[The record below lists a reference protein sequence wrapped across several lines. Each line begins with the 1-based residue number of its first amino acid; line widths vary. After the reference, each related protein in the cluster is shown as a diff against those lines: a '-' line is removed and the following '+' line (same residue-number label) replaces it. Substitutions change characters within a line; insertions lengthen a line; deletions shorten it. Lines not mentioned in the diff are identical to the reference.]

1 MRFKISFLMFIL
13 SVTSQAEITAG
24 IGLYSWQEK
33 VPVILNQNK
42 FDTNATFSSLG
53 PSIGYETSITPN
65 YRAGLSVSYHSG
77 VIDILKLDGAI
88 SPRHNF
94 TSYWLASK
102 ILYRCSQ
109 TVAMG
114 PNFLF
119 SQSQIERLSDS
130 TSYGLFLNLEYD
142 ILNEVKLIQSLGSVG
157 DSGSLAYSFNLV
169 RTF

>member
-1 MRFKISFLMFIL
+1 ML
-13 SVTSQAEITAG
+13 SVTSQAEVTAG
-24 IGLYSWQEK
+24 IGLFSWQEK

-53 PSIGYETSITPN
+53 PSVGYERLVTLKC
-65 YRAGLSVSYHSG
+65 RAGISASYHSG

-102 ILYRCSQ
+102 ILYRWSQ
-109 TVAMG
+109 TFALG

-119 SQSQIERLSDS
+119 SQKQIERLPDS

-142 ILNEVKLIQSLGSVG
+142 LFNEVKLIQSLGSVG